1 MSVVCS
7 CEVSFLNTGLP
18 NCIPAYRVWK
28 KLIIVPLT
36 ANDGTK
42 NKILSSD
49 TLNAAFFN
57 GKINQTNDSSKR
69 WYPLP
74 KMKNV
79 ESTKADSILE
89 SFADQSQLFVAE
101 GVRGFTGQLV
111 NQSATFAGQLK
122 AARCTDFGFYAID
135 GNGSLYGYTN
145 NETGVIYPIPVDK
158 NTWNP
163 IWTLPTDTTVEKVTL
178 NFQFDATLQDE
189 YIGQIVSSDITG
201 INLLDVS
208 GLIDIFSEVVSCSTT
223 ALVVKMYNRY
233 GSAFNKLPMEG
244 LLVTDFFD
252 TVGGTGSKL
261 YNVTDS
267 AAVTISSVTE
277 SPKGTYTLAFTAQTS
292 ADVLRITPV
301 KTGFDFTAVTALTAT
316 VA

>member
-57 GKINQTNDSSKR
+57 GKINNVDSSKR

-244 LLVTDFFD
+244 LIIGDFFD
-252 TVGGTGSKL
+252 TVGGAVGKL

-277 SPKGTYTLAFTAQTS
+277 SPDGTYTFAFTAQTV
-292 ADVLRITPV
+292 ADVLRVTPV
-301 KTGFDFTAVTALTAT
+301 KTGFDYTSVIATTAT
-316 VA
+316 AA